1 MKSCSD
7 IRTLGTSEDT
17 QHAQFT
23 SLTQDAFTSIKA
35 S

>member
-1 MKSCSD
+1 MKSCP
-7 IRTLGTSEDT
+7 ISEHWDT

-35 S
+35 L